1 MDSPDILARPV
12 ASTDTHPLVVRV
24 DATTEDFLEHVRAVY
39 AFKSSSMPIICTNKT
54 WSLAGPAVMR
64 AAKLHPL
71 YDIVVAGQGCVR
83 RSPEAALRR
92 VGDLERWEHGVRTAR
107 GADAAASLVAAA
119 VQRGR
124 HRKSLRKNK
133 PKSQSRS

>member
-1 MDSPDILARPV
+1 
-12 ASTDTHPLVVRV
+12 
-24 DATTEDFLEHVRAVY
+24 
-39 AFKSSSMPIICTNKT
+39 
-54 WSLAGPAVMR
+54 MR

-92 VGDLERWEHGVRTAR
+92 VGDLERWESTVRTAR
-107 GADAAASLVAAA
+107 GASYSAALVASA

-124 HRKSLRKNK
+124 HRKSLRKQ
-133 PKSQSRS
+133 KSRQARSKLKASAQDE